1 METERNLW
9 ALFQLGEHMKNIIV
23 VIALLGATAIFI
35 MMYCLVVA
43 GSHAEKKLTEMM
55 RKGEETNEEK

>member
-1 METERNLW
+1 
-9 ALFQLGEHMKNIIV
+9 MKNIMI

-43 GSHAEKKLTEMM
+43 GSHAEKKLTEMI
-55 RKGEETNEEK
+55 RKEEKTNEEK

>member
-9 ALFQLGEHMKNIIV
+9 ALFQLGEHMKNIMI
-23 VIALLGATAIFI
+23 VIALLGAAIFL
-35 MMYCLVVA
+35 MLYCLIVA

-55 RKGEETNEEK
+55 RKEEETNEEK